1 MNGLIDLHSH
11 TTRCGHASGEMQ
23 AYVERALALGLR
35 DFGFSDHSHW
45 MLHDN
50 KGRRYAMQAD
60 EHPGLMLVRV
70 RVGESILIARL
81 TTRSAHELGIHPGQ
95 PIWLQVKSVAL
106 VE

>member
-1 MNGLIDLHSH
+1 
-11 TTRCGHASGEMQ
+11 
-23 AYVERALALGLR
+23 
-35 DFGFSDHSHW
+35 
-45 MLHDN
+45 MLT
-50 KGRRYAMQAD
+50 D
-60 EHPGLMLVRV
+60 EHPGLTLVRV